1 MSGGWDVIFQYTRAQ
16 AIEDGV
22 LVDASEMAREAGI
35 RYPVALT
42 QAVWAECVAVPDG
55 VTGQDEAGRL
65 WDILWMFRCA
75 AARGQGGDE
84 LRFGLYVKNREG
96 RAAELVELKAHCG
109 PGDEAEPVITIMMP
123 GED

>member
-1 MSGGWDVIFQYTRAQ
+1 MSGDWDVIYQYTRAQ
-16 AIEDGV
+16 ALEDGV
-22 LVDASEMAREAGI
+22 LADASEMAREAGI

-42 QAVWAECVAVPDG
+42 QAVWVEFVAVPDG

-75 AARGQGGDE
+75 AARGQGVDE
-84 LRFGLYVKNREG
+84 LRFRLHVKNREG
-96 RAAELVELKAHCG
+96 RAPALVELKAHCG
-109 PGDEAEPVITIMMP
+109 PGDEGEPVITIMMP